1 MRRSLFV
8 ILVSSLLLAFGFV
21 QLECVSEV
29 EALPGLR
36 QEDLIINGDN
46 VTIIEG
52 KFDINGSII
61 VEENA
66 TLVLKDAVLN
76 VTQTRNAE
84 HEMTFRNP
92 AGGNPRLEVDNSTI
106 TASNYYFWISLYSNS
121 SAIIHNLTAPSKIDL
136 VTLDSSSLSMSDS
149 KLFALYGYDY
159 SVVEVVNSTFNM
171 LWSCDSS
178 TVAVSNC
185 TINSYLLT
193 EEYSVIGISNSTLR
207 ELQVEARSVNCS
219 VLALKPGF
227 FVSWNYSLDCS
238 VSSAPGGYA
247 PEVTVKESQIQSW
260 RFDFYGSSNA
270 TITNCTI
277 NYLTSHDS
285 SFVKMVNS
293 PCSYIIIDYEGKV
306 VIHWILNVNVTDSIG
321 QDVPAANVTVT
332 YPNATLAQSKLS
344 DINGKVKMIMMEKMM
359 NSTGEYP
366 VGNYTVE
373 ATYDIYSDGTEV
385 NMTENRQVNLTLENF
400 IIPEFPSIPIL
411 YLFILIAS
419 SMIVGHRKKRKADK
433 EAI

>member
-1 MRRSLFV
+1 LDG
-8 ILVSSLLLAFGFV
+8 I
-21 QLECVSEV
+21 SEV
-29 EALPGLR
+29 EASPGLR

-52 KFDINGSII
+52 RFDINGSII

-92 AGGNPRLEVDNSTI
+92 AGGNPRLEVDNATI

-121 SAIIHNLTAPSKIDL
+121 SAIINNLTAPSKIDL
-136 VTLDSSSLSMSDS
+136 VTHDSSSVSMLDS
-149 KLFALYGYDY
+149 ELFALYGYDY
-159 SVVEVVNSTFNM
+159 SVVEVENSAFSM
-171 LWSCDSS
+171 LWSSDSS

-193 EEYSVIGISNSTLR
+193 QEYSVIGISNSTLR

-219 VLALKPGF
+219 IFSLEPGF
-227 FVSWNYSLDCS
+227 FASWNYSLDCS
-238 VSSAPGGYA
+238 VSIAHGGYA
-247 PEVTVKESQIQSW
+247 PEVMVKDSQIQGW

-270 TITNCTI
+270 TIVNCTI
-277 NYLTSHDS
+277 DYLTSHDS
-285 SFVKMVNS
+285 SFVNMVNS

-306 VIHWILNVNVTDSIG
+306 VIHWILNVHVTDSIG
-321 QDVPAANVTVT
+321 QDVPAANVTIT

-344 DINGKVKMIMMEKMM
+344 DVEGKTKMIMMEKMM
-359 NSTGEYP
+359 NATGEYP

-385 NMTENRQVNLTLENF
+385 NMTENRQANLMLENF
-400 IIPEFPSIPIL
+400 IIPEFPSIHIL
-411 YLFILIAS
+411 FLFIIVAS
-419 SMIVGHRKKRKADK
+419 CMIIGCRKKRKADK
-433 EAI
+433 DAT